1 MRVKGVGCCRGGP
14 ATERPATGPT
24 STLMGAQT
32 RAAYD
37 GRAGVPVTMAPTRN
51 NGDQEQGE
59 PQEAKVWGWAQ
70 QPGCVP
76 LSRKVFRKWLARVNA
91 SHWEEDATLCFME
104 LLTNAIRIPSP
115 TGLTNTKWLLY
126 EDKLRVEVSDYS
138 PNAPYLSYVDED
150 SESGRGLILVHLL
163 ADKWG
168 YEHTTFL
175 GEHGEGWIPGKVV
188 WFELHK

>member
-1 MRVKGVGCCRGGP
+1 
-14 ATERPATGPT
+14 
-24 STLMGAQT
+24 MGAQT

-59 PQEAKVWGWAQ
+59 PTEVKDWGWSQ
-70 QPGCVP
+70 QPACVP

-91 SHWEEDATLCFME
+91 THFEEDATLCFME

-115 TGLTNTKWLLY
+115 TGLTDTRWMLY
-126 EDKLRVEVSDYS
+126 EDKLRVEVKDWS
-138 PNAPYLSYVDED
+138 PDAPYLSPQDDEA
-150 SESGRGLILVHLL
+150 ESGRGLILVHLL

-168 YEHTTFL
+168 YDHSSFL
-175 GEHGEGWIPGKVV
+175 HPKGKGYVPGKTV